1 MLEYV
6 YLFDYNIT
14 TMYIDTSKIRNKSGK
29 TYTRHLL
36 RRCYRENGKIK
47 HETVANLSH
56 CAEAEINAMKLAL
69 KHKED
74 LTQLCCDKT
83 QVLSKKSKS
92 IGAVWLLWLV
102 AKRLGIP
109 KALDNSEQGKLA
121 LWQIF
126 SRIIEQGSR
135 LSSVR
140 LATRHTHEILE
151 LQPFS
156 EDDLYSNLD
165 WLADNQAA
173 IEDSLFEMLGKRAQ
187 LFLYDVT
194 SSYFEGICN
203 ELSAF
208 GYNRDGKKGKLQ
220 IVIGLLCNEDGVP
233 ISVEVFEGNTR
244 DHKTLPE
251 QIKKA
256 AQRFGVEKVT
266 FVGDRGMI
274 KSAQIKELDEQ
285 NFHYITA
292 ITKPQ
297 IQTLLSNDAIQLS
310 LFDNELT
317 EVIYEDI
324 RYVLRRNPVR
334 EAEIQKTRQEKFDA
348 LQRLVANKNEYLKT
362 HKRAKVQ
369 TVLNAATKYAA
380 KLKITKWVEFIA
392 NKAALT
398 VVRNEEVL
406 KQESMLDGCYVIKT
420 DLSQEVATKELVHNC
435 YKDLALVEQAFRSSK
450 TVQLDLRPIYV
461 RLASRTRGHVF
472 VVMLAYR
479 IIQELAKCWKQLDVT
494 VDEGVA
500 ALSELCQIEILVD
513 GKVFNQIPEPD
524 ELAKKLLAL
533 AKVTLPTILP
543 KVTDNVTTKVKLT
556 TRRKTL

>member
-1 MLEYV
+1 
-6 YLFDYNIT
+6 
-14 TMYIDTSKIRNKSGK
+14 MYIDTSKIRNKSGK
-29 TYTRHLL
+29 IYIRHLL
-36 RRCYRENGKIK
+36 RRCYREDGKIK
-47 HETVANLSH
+47 HETIANLSH
-56 CAEAEINAMKLAL
+56 CSEVEIKAMKLAL
-69 KHKED
+69 KHKHD
-74 LTQLCCDKT
+74 LTQVGCDKT
-83 QVLSKKSKS
+83 EVTSKKSKS
-92 IGAVWLLWLV
+92 IGAAWLLMSV
-102 AKRLGIP
+102 AKRLGIQ
-109 KALDNSEQGKLA
+109 KALGNSEQGKLA

-140 LATRHTHEILE
+140 LATRHAHEILE

-165 WLADNQAA
+165 WLADNQSS
-173 IEDSLFEMLGKRAQ
+173 IEDTLFRMLGKKAQ

-203 ELSAF
+203 ELAAF

-233 ISVEVFEGNTR
+233 VSVEVFEGNTR

-256 AQRFGVEKVT
+256 AQRFGAERVT

-297 IQTLLSNDAIQLS
+297 IQTLLNNDEIQLT
-310 LFDNELT
+310 LFDNDLT
-317 EVIYEDI
+317 EVIWDDI
-324 RYVLRRNPVR
+324 RYILRRNPIR

-348 LQRLVANKNEYLKT
+348 LQRLVTNRNEYLKV
-362 HKRAKVQ
+362 HKRAKVK
-369 TVLNAATKYAA
+369 TALNVVTKYAA
-380 KLKITKWVEFIA
+380 KLKISHWVKFIT
-392 NKAALT
+392 NENMLT
-398 VVRNEEVL
+398 VVRDEATL
-406 KQESMLDGCYVIKT
+406 KQDSMLDGCYVIKT
-420 DLSQEVATKELVHNC
+420 DLSQEVATKELIHNC
-435 YKDLALVEQAFRSSK
+435 YKDLALVEQAFRNSK

-479 IIQELAKCWKQLDVT
+479 IIQELAKCWRQLDIT
-494 VDEGVA
+494 VDEGIA
-500 ALSELCQIEILVD
+500 ALSEICQIEIRVNE
-513 GKVFNQIPEPD
+513 KEFNQIPEPD
-524 ELAKKLLAL
+524 ELTKKLLAL
-533 AKVTLPTILP
+533 ANVSLPTILP
-543 KVTDNVTTKVKLT
+543 KVTNNVTTKVKLT
-556 TRRKTL
+556 SRRKTL